1 MKLLFRRKHDG
12 KILKPIQTLDS
23 YVRLHHQKSGK
34 VFRAP
39 ISTLPQFFT
48 VHAHDIERGDVL
60 RDIRDGQLWIVEC
73 TYRHGLRMQTR
84 KGGVAGNVQ
93 RGMTYFGL
101 VNYERV
107 GRKYCLRNRQPHERA
122 NTIADAVNRVT
133 REIAQKTREIAQKTR
148 VEIRKPQPAYA
159 TYDASKAQDLVRNA
173 TREIINRF
181 DAVTNAQ
188 RHAQEYGVGFIRV
201 ERDGSMK
208 AIDPRSVILK

>member
-12 KILKPIQTLDS
+12 RILKPIQTLDS
-23 YVRLHHQKSGK
+23 YVRLQNAAGNR
-34 VFRAP
+34 VWRA
-39 ISTLPQFFT
+39 SKHTLPQFFDVLT
-48 VHAHDIERGDVL
+48 HDIERGDVL
-60 RDIRDGQLWIVEC
+60 RDIRDGQLWIVEY
-73 TYRHGLRMQTR
+73 TSQHGLRMQTR
-84 KGGVAGNVQ
+84 KDGVVGNVQ

-107 GRKYCLRNRQPHERA
+107 GRKYCLRDRKPHER
-122 NTIADAVNRVT
+122 
-133 REIAQKTREIAQKTR
+133 
-148 VEIRKPQPAYA
+148 VEFRKSQPAYA
-159 TYDASKAQDLVRNA
+159 TYDASKVMDPIRQA
-173 TREIINRF
+173 THEIINRF

>member
-12 KILKPIQTLDS
+12 CILKPIQTRAS
-23 YVRLHHQKSGK
+23 YVRLQNAAGNRVWWAKK
-34 VFRAP
+34 YK
-39 ISTLPQFFT
+39 LPENFDVLT
-48 VHAHDIERGDVL
+48 HDIERGDVL
-60 RDIRDGQLWIVEC
+60 RDIRDGQLWIVGYVGF
-73 TYRHGLRMQTR
+73 YRIRMQTR
-84 KGGVAGNVQ
+84 AGGVAGNIQ

-107 GRKYCLRNRQPHERA
+107 GRKYSLRNRQHHER
-122 NTIADAVNRVT
+122 
-133 REIAQKTREIAQKTR
+133 
-148 VEIRKPQPAYA
+148 VEFRKSQPAYA
-159 TYDASKAQDLVRNA
+159 TYDASKAQELIRKT
-173 TREIINRF
+173 TREMVNRF